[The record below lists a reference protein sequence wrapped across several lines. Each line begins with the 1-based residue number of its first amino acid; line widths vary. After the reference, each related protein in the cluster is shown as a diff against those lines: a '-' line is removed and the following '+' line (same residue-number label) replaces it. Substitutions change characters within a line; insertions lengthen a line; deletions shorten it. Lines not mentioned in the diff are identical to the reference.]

1 MIIIREIRKCIGR
14 TGSYFCPCW
23 LRVVVAAV
31 VDAQQPEP
39 VTV

>member
-1 MIIIREIRKCIGR
+1 MIVKGKEESAKGG

-39 VTV
+39 VIV